1 MPTINSA
8 TTRGTVQSQ
17 GNDFLYSSWEEVRDL
32 TNGNSVVVNTDNSN
46 AILAGETINKL
57 GTTWDC
63 SRYFMAFDTSSVTS
77 VPGSAFL
84 NVYGF
89 STSTTDFIGVKATSP
104 STSTNIATTDY
115 SNIVGYSPTLPM
127 NGNVT
132 EYTDY
137 VSAGISTTS
146 YTSIP
151 LTSTALSDMNSLSV
165 LQIALVSSY
174 DYDYVWFGGFATT
187 RYRTGIS
194 ATNAPYITYTAFG
207 GQIFSL
213 PLIDVS
219 KVNDISISNIN
230 AINT

>member
-8 TTRGTVQSQ
+8 TTRGSVQAS
-17 GNDFLYSSWEEVRDL
+17 GTDLVYTSWEEIRDL
-32 TNGNSVVVNTDNSN
+32 TNGISVTVNTDDSN
-46 AILAGETINKL
+46 AIIAGQTVNKL
-57 GTTWDC
+57 GTAWDC
-63 SRYFMAFDTSSVTS
+63 RRYFMAFDTSSVTS
-77 VPGSAFL
+77 VPGSGFL
-84 NVYGF
+84 NIQGF
-89 STSTTDFIGVKATSP
+89 TTSTVDFIGVKATSP
-104 STSTNIATTDY
+104 STGTNIATTDY
-115 SNIVGYSPTLPM
+115 SNIVGYVQTLPM

-137 VSAGISTTS
+137 VFAGISTTS

-151 LTSTALSDMNSLSV
+151 LTSAALSDMNSLSV

-174 DYDYVWFGGFATT
+174 DYDYFWPGGFSTL

-194 ATNAPYITYTAFG
+194 ATNPPYITYTGFG
-207 GQIFSL
+207 GKIFSI